1 MHHNKHIQKMQPRI
15 KPKPSNLQNTKYH
28 ASIGDRFQNY
38 LGLHA
43 HALFSSLGRLLKT
56 PFTSMITIIVL
67 AITISLATGF
77 YVLLINVEQF
87 ADKLESSHY
96 ISLFLKEDINDAD
109 GLKLAEQIKKS
120 VAVKTVKLITQKTA
134 LEEFKHFSGFG
145 ESLNVLDKNPLP
157 TVIQVL
163 PTNIFE
169 DSIEV
174 QQLLD
179 ALGRLD
185 EVDLVQMDMRWVQRL
200 QSIVDLAKRGVF
212 LLSMIL
218 GLAVLFIMGN
228 TIRLELENRRDEV
241 LIAKLVGATY
251 AFIQRPFLYTGFWF
265 GCFAGISA
273 WIIVSLI
280 LLGLQEPIEH
290 LSLLYEGNFTVL
302 FLSIPESLILLF
314 VASILGVTG
323 AWIVLHYQLRQMTL
337 E

>member
-15 KPKPSNLQNTKYH
+15 KPKPSNLQNTKYRT
-28 ASIGDRFQNY
+28 SIGDRFQNY

-87 ADKLESSHY
+87 SDKLESSHY
-96 ISLFLKEDINDAD
+96 ISLFLKHDINDAD
-109 GLKLAEQIKKS
+109 GLKLAEQIQKS
-120 VAVKTVKLITQKTA
+120 AAVKTVKLVTKTTA
-134 LEEFKHFSGFG
+134 LEEFKHFSGIG
-145 ESLNVLDKNPLP
+145 ESLNILDKNPLP

-169 DSIEV
+169 DSVEV
-174 QQLLD
+174 QQLID

-185 EVDLVQMDMRWVQRL
+185 EVELVQMDMRWVQRL

-212 LLSMIL
+212 LLSIVL
-218 GLAVLFIMGN
+218 SLAVLFIMGN

-265 GCFAGISA
+265 GGFAGLSA

-290 LSLLYEGNFTVL
+290 LSLLYDGKFTVL
-302 FLSIPESLILLF
+302 FLSVSESLILLF